1 MPKMKTKSS
10 AKKRF
15 KLTGS
20 GKIKRKHAFKNHI
33 LTKKSKKR
41 KLKLTH
47 SGLVDDSDKKSIK
60 EQLESIDIINIDILP
75 LLNRMI
81 DSLRKFVELDLP
93 FLFNERI
100 KKISLQ

>member
-1 MPKMKTKSS
+1 MPKQKTKSS

-15 KLTGS
+15 KITGT

-47 SGLVDDSDKKSIK
+47 SGLVNESDSGNIK
-60 EQLESIDIINIDILP
+60 RQLRL
-75 LLNRMI
+75 
-81 DSLRKFVELDLP
+81 K
-93 FLFNERI
+93 
-100 KKISLQ
+100 